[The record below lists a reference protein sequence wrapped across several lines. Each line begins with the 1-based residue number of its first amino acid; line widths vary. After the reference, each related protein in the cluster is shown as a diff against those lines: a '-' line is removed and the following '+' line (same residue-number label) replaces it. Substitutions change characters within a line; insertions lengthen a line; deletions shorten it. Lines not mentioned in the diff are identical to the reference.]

1 MATTPQPAKKSYF
14 FEKGYQDLANTI
26 KGAWSRNGDS
36 ITKYKDNLSDLS
48 DKGTVAKIFLGIVNV
63 LAIIAVVICG
73 SIITAII
80 TVINIVILL
89 AFMAIVYIGFTFI
102 WFVDRVYLIR
112 KKIFTACHE
121 CKEKSLIPTYICP
134 KCGSKHTNLTVVKS
148 CLLPSSMAERI
159 WRPNAPC
166 AAIS

>member
-36 ITKYKDNLSDLS
+36 ITKYKNNLHDLS
-48 DKGTVAKIFLGIVNV
+48 DKGTAAKLFLGIVNV

-80 TVINIVILL
+80 TFINVVILL

-112 KKIFTACHE
+112 KKIFTSFHG
-121 CKEKSLIPTYICP
+121 CK
-134 KCGSKHTNLTVVKS
+134 
-148 CLLPSSMAERI
+148 
-159 WRPNAPC
+159 
-166 AAIS
+166 